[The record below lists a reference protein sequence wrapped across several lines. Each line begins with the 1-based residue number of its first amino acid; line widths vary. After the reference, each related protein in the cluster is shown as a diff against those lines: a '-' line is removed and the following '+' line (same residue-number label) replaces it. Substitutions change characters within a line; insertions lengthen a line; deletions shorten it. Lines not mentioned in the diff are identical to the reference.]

1 MALNP
6 FDLALF
12 KSSLVPLF
20 LDCFTITIAVV
31 PCFPLTAY
39 K

>member
-12 KSSLVPLF
+12 KSSSVPLF
-20 LDCFTITIAVV
+20 LDCFSIAVA
-31 PCFPLTAY
+31 PSFPFTAH

>member
-12 KSSLVPLF
+12 KSSSVPLF
-20 LDCFTITIAVV
+20 LDCFSIAVAVV
-31 PCFPLTAY
+31 PSFPFTAH